1 MPDKYEVS
9 YKVNYMG
16 VVSTD
21 SYIITVNDYGELMR
35 SIDRLYE
42 DDYVFDVTYK
52 KLDKENE

>member
-1 MPDKYEVS
+1 
-9 YKVNYMG
+9 MG